1 MCRIIRDLNICK
13 FDSFKQKDLLPS
25 SRLHADLIL
34 KNKCSFLYFSQ
45 HATIWLGIFNDPS
58 NVKEMVWFNSTTIE
72 YNNFN
77 SPTKDI
83 LDCMAANKTNS
94 TDLCMYAEVT
104 DNMIWK
110 IKHCEE
116 KIDFGCEISRF

>member
-1 MCRIIRDLNICK
+1 
-13 FDSFKQKDLLPS
+13 
-25 SRLHADLIL
+25 
-34 KNKCSFLYFSQ
+34 
-45 HATIWLGIFNDPS
+45 
-58 NVKEMVWFNSTTIE
+58 MVWFNSTAIE

-83 LDCMAANKTNS
+83 LDGMADNKTNS